1 MLLVIRREG
10 QDPAANLAYEEALF
24 EAHKA
29 ERRAT
34 LLFYV
39 NAPCVVLGRGN
50 REAEWVNSAACA
62 ADAVP
67 ILRRFSGGGA
77 VYHDEH
83 NLNYSLS
90 LPKQILEALAPAR
103 PGQTLTQRY
112 IDFFRGLLLEALLP
126 LSPGFSAT
134 GLSDLSLNGR
144 KVSGNAERITA
155 SRVLHHGTLMLRCPL
170 AAIERY
176 LPIPPNRPG
185 VSHSGFL
192 TGLEAEGLAAG
203 LEEIEARI
211 EAACWRRLAG
221 ESA

>member
-1 MLLVIRREG
+1 MLLTIRRAG

-50 REAEWVNSAACA
+50 REGEWVNSAACE

-67 ILRRFSGGGA
+67 VLRRFSGGGT
-77 VYHDEH
+77 VYHDAY
-83 NLNYSLS
+83 NLNFSLA
-90 LPKQILEALAPAR
+90 LPKQMLEALAPAA
-103 PGQTLTQRY
+103 PGLTLTQRY
-112 IDFFRGLLLEALLP
+112 IDFFRGLLLQALAP
-126 LSPGFSAT
+126 LGGGFTAS

-155 SRVLHHGTLMLRCPL
+155 QRVLHHGTLMLRCPL

-185 VSHSGFL
+185 VRHSDFL
-192 TGLEAEGLAAG
+192 TGLEEEGITAG
-203 LEEIEARI
+203 REEIEALI
-211 EAACWRRLAG
+211 EAACWRRLA
-221 ESA
+221 A